1 MFIDRPVGI
10 DLGTTNSEIA
20 ILDPSERDIH
30 LYEDRFGRKTVPS
43 ALAWDPKKE
52 CFLVGRPARNRR
64 GKTPPPVES
73 IKRRMG
79 RSVKVDVGPHSLSPE
94 EVSAKIL
101 EELRTKMQGHLQAGA
116 PEGSEVRVDR
126 AVITVPAYFDAP
138 QMEATHRA
146 GALAGLDVLAV
157 LQEPTAAAIYH
168 AWQHQLSDGNYLIYD
183 LGGGTFD
190 VSILRCLAGE
200 YQVLAIDGDNFL
212 GGDDFDRRYAEVLR
226 KQLVETGYR
235 LDLDVAGDTEDA
247 ERFQRLVHVAQEI
260 KEMLSTKEVVAISKS
275 DFAEDQ
281 DGELMSLELEV
292 GREDYANH
300 VSDLVATTIA
310 CCQRAL
316 EESQKT
322 ASVGVAELDHVILV
336 GGSTRVPSV
345 IDAVRVTLC
354 AESKSKEPLQDEVDT
369 CVALGAAIHAAQLGG
384 LRLGSPDAPGILLPS
399 PLVSAR
405 EELSLDFVLEPPDDG
420 VGVRL
425 RVGDA
430 WLDAS
435 STDGKGSIAV
445 PMPTEGDHPVTMEL
459 TQGDT
464 TATYDFMVCRGDVR
478 QRASNLSQPSVVAK
492 DIALDVM
499 RAGRRTSKTLVAKGQ
514 GLPVDANH
522 RFFTADQSGAVVL
535 RVLQDRLPIKTL
547 VVEVPKELEVGTPVD
562 LTLSIDE
569 AMRIE
574 AKAEVGGQELWARIE
589 SAELD
594 TPRSAAEVE
603 VLLAEGEAI
612 GAGLWGHEAEG
623 FRYHFDTLKAG
634 LRETLGT
641 DPDKA
646 AHLAGRLRRLL
657 DNFRVQGDALQ
668 PPMFRFEHTLNSLRR
683 DAFSSGGEMLG
694 QSIDEWE
701 VRINGLAQRGE
712 DAWNAGDARTWRRVY
727 NEAQA
732 LAETAS
738 EKQWA
743 ERSSSTQTDWVS
755 RLGTRVRTSERLR
768 QGLTELVLSS
778 SPEVR
783 TLQEAEQG
791 RLLAAL
797 DQVDASL
804 SVDEEISRAD
814 LRKIVEQS
822 EGELARIRASFERI
836 PELGI
841 VADRG

>member
-10 DLGTTNSEIA
+10 DLGTTNSEVA
-20 ILDPSERDIH
+20 ILDPSERDLH
-30 LYEDRFGRKTVPS
+30 LYQDRFGRKTVPS
-43 ALAWDPKKE
+43 AVAWDPKKE

-79 RSVKVDVGPHSLSPE
+79 RSVKVSVGPHSLSPE

-116 PEGSEVRVDR
+116 PEGAEVRVDR

-146 GALAGLDVLAV
+146 GSLSGLEVLAV

-212 GGDDFDRRYAEVLR
+212 GGDDFDRRYAEELR

-235 LDLDVAGDTEDA
+235 LDLDVAGDAEDA

-260 KEMLSTKEVVAISKS
+260 KEMLSTKEVVSISKS

-281 DGELMSLELEV
+281 DGEMMSLDIEV
-292 GREDYANH
+292 GREEYASH

-316 EESQKT
+316 EESQKS
-322 ASVGVAELDHVILV
+322 AAVGVADLDHVILV

-345 IDAVRVTLC
+345 IEAVRVTLC

-384 LRLGSPDAPGILLPS
+384 LRLGSAGSPGVLLPS
-399 PLVSAR
+399 PLVSSRDQIAV
-405 EELSLDFVLEPPDDG
+405 DFILEPPDDATR
-420 VGVRL
+420 VRL
-425 RVGDA
+425 RAGETWIDA
-430 WLDAS
+430 TS
-435 STDGKGSIAV
+435 SDGRGSIMV
-445 PMPTEGDHPVTMEL
+445 PMPSEGDHAVTMEL
-459 TQGDT
+459 TSGDT
-464 TATYDFMVCRGDVR
+464 TASYDFFVCRGDVR

-492 DIALDVM
+492 DIALDVI
-499 RAGRRTSKTLVAKGQ
+499 RAGRRTSKVLVSKGQ
-514 GLPVDANH
+514 GLPVDAKH

-589 SAELD
+589 SAELE
-594 TPRSAAEVE
+594 TPKSAAEVE
-603 VLLAEGEAI
+603 ALLAEGDAI
-612 GAGLWGHEAEG
+612 GASLWGHEAES
-623 FRYHFDTLKAG
+623 FRYRFDRLKAG

-646 AHLAGRLRRLL
+646 AHLAGRLHRLL

-694 QSIDEWE
+694 QTIEEWE
-701 VRINGLAQRGE
+701 IRIHNLAERGE

-743 ERSSSTQTDWVS
+743 ERSAATQTDWGA
-755 RLGTRVRTSERLR
+755 RLSARRRSSEILR
-768 QGLTELVLSS
+768 QSLSELVLSS
-778 SPEVR
+778 SREVR
-783 TLQEAEQG
+783 ALQEREQS

-797 DQVDASL
+797 TAVDATL
-804 SVDEEISRAD
+804 GVDTDAASAD
-814 LRKIVEQS
+814 VRKVVEQS
-822 EGELARIRASFERI
+822 ESELARIRASFERI

-841 VADRG
+841 VADRS

>member
-20 ILDPSERDIH
+20 ILDPSERDLH

-79 RSVKVDVGPHSLSPE
+79 RSVKVEVGPHSLSPE

-116 PEGSEVRVDR
+116 PVGSEVRVDR

-146 GALAGLDVLAV
+146 GSLAGLDVLAV

-226 KQLVETGYR
+226 KQLIETGYR
-235 LDLDVAGDTEDA
+235 LDLDVAGDAEDA

-281 DGELMSLELEV
+281 DGELMSLDLEV

-345 IDAVRVTLC
+345 IEAVRVTLC

-384 LRLGSPDAPGILLPS
+384 LRLGSPGAPGVLLPS
-399 PLVSAR
+399 PLVSSR
-405 EELSLDFVLEPPDDG
+405 EELSLDFVLEPPDAG
-420 VGVRL
+420 TGVRL
-425 RVGDA
+425 RVGDT
-430 WLDAS
+430 WIDATS
-435 STDGKGSIAV
+435 SEGKGRIAV

-464 TATYDFMVCRGDVR
+464 TATYDFVVCRGDVR

-492 DIALDVM
+492 DVALDVM
-499 RAGRRTSKTLVAKGQ
+499 RAGRRTSKVLVPKGQ
-514 GLPVDANH
+514 GLPVDAKH

-603 VLLAEGEAI
+603 ALLAEGEAI
-612 GAGLWGHEAEG
+612 GAGLWGHEAES
-623 FRYHFDTLKAG
+623 FRYHFDTLKSG

-657 DNFRVQGDALQ
+657 DNFRVQGEALQ

-701 VRINGLAQRGE
+701 VRINNLAQRGE

-743 ERSSSTQTDWVS
+743 ERSSSTQTDWAA
-755 RLGTRVRTSERLR
+755 RLATRRRTSERLR
-768 QGLTELVLSS
+768 QGLVELVLSS

-783 TLQEAEQG
+783 MLQEAEQN
-791 RLLAAL
+791 RLLVAL

-804 SVDEEISRAD
+804 SVSEDISRAD
-814 LRKIVEQS
+814 LRKVVEQS

>member
-20 ILDPSERDIH
+20 ILDPSERDLH

-43 ALAWDPKKE
+43 AVAWDPKKE

-79 RSVKVDVGPHSLSPE
+79 RSLKVDVGPHALSPE

-101 EELRTKMQGHLQAGA
+101 EELRTKMQEHLQAGA
-116 PEGSEVRVDR
+116 PEGAEVRVDR

-146 GALAGLDVLAV
+146 GSLAGLEVLAV

-226 KQLVETGYR
+226 KQLVEAGYR
-235 LDLDVAGDTEDA
+235 LDLDVAGDREDA

-260 KEMLSTKEVVAISKS
+260 KEMLSTKEVVAVSKV

-281 DGELMSLELEV
+281 DGEPMSLELEI
-292 GREDYANH
+292 GRADYAAH

-316 EESQKT
+316 EESQKS
-322 ASVGVAELDHVILV
+322 AAVGARDLDHVILV

-345 IDAVRVTLC
+345 IEAVRLTLC
-354 AESKSKEPLQDEVDT
+354 ADSKSKEPLQDEVDT

-384 LRLGSPDAPGILLPS
+384 LRLGSEGSPGVLLPS
-399 PLVSAR
+399 PLVSSRA
-405 EELSLDFVLEPPDDG
+405 ELTLDFVVEPPDEATR
-420 VGVRL
+420 VRV
-425 RVGDA
+425 RAGDT
-430 WLDAS
+430 WIDAS
-435 STDGKGSIAV
+435 ATEGRGSVQI
-445 PMPTEGDHPVTMEL
+445 PMPSDGDHSVSVEL
-459 TQGDT
+459 SSGEQRE
-464 TATYDFMVCRGDVR
+464 TYDFVVCRGDVR

-492 DIALDVM
+492 DVGLDVI
-499 RAGRRTSKTLVAKGQ
+499 RAGRRTSKVLVPKGQ
-514 GLPVDANH
+514 GLPAVAKH

-574 AKAEVGGQELWARIE
+574 AKAEVGEQELWARIE
-589 SAELD
+589 SAELE

-612 GAGLWGHEAEG
+612 GASLWGHEAEG

-683 DAFSSGGEMLG
+683 DAFASGGAMLG
-694 QSIDEWE
+694 QTIDEWE
-701 VRINGLAQRGE
+701 VRINELAQRGE
-712 DAWNAGDARTWRRVY
+712 DAWSAGDARAWRRVY

-732 LAETAS
+732 LSETAS

-743 ERSSSTQTDWVS
+743 ERSSTTQTDWAS
-755 RLGTRVRTSERLR
+755 RLTSRRRTSEHLR
-768 QGLTELVLSS
+768 QGLSELVLSS

-783 TLQEAEQG
+783 VLQEAEQV

-804 SVDEEISRAD
+804 SLDEDASSAD
-814 LRKIVEQS
+814 VRKVVEQS
-822 EGELARIRASFERI
+822 EGELARIRASYERI

>member
-20 ILDPSERDIH
+20 ILDPSERDLH

-64 GKTPPPVES
+64 GKSPPPIES

-79 RSVKVDVGPHSLSPE
+79 RSVKVEVGPHSLSPE

-146 GALAGLDVLAV
+146 GSLAGLDVLAV

-226 KQLVETGYR
+226 KQLIETGYR
-235 LDLDVAGDTEDA
+235 LDLDVAGDPEDA

-260 KEMLSTKEVVAISKS
+260 KEMLSTKEVVAVSKS

-281 DGELMSLELEV
+281 DGELMSLDLEV

-345 IDAVRVTLC
+345 IEAVRVTLC
-354 AESKSKEPLQDEVDT
+354 AESKSQDPLQDEVDT

-384 LRLGSPDAPGILLPS
+384 LRLGSADAPGVLLPS
-399 PLVSAR
+399 PLVSSR
-405 EELSLDFVLEPPDDG
+405 DELSLDFILEPPDESTR
-420 VGVRL
+420 VRL
-425 RVGDA
+425 RAGDA
-430 WLDAS
+430 WIDA
-435 STDGKGSIAV
+435 TAAEGRGSIAV
-445 PMPTEGDHPVTMEL
+445 PMPTDGEHPVTLEL
-459 TQGDT
+459 TQGDIT
-464 TATYDFMVCRGDVR
+464 VTYDFVVCRGDVR

-492 DIALDVM
+492 DIALDVI
-499 RAGRRTSKTLVAKGQ
+499 RAGRRTSKILVPKGQ
-514 GLPVDANH
+514 GLPVDAKH

-594 TPRSAAEVE
+594 IPRSAAEVE
-603 VLLAEGEAI
+603 TLLAEGEAI
-612 GAGLWGHEAEG
+612 GAGLWGHEAEN

-701 VRINGLAQRGE
+701 VRINNLAQRGE

-743 ERSSSTQTDWVS
+743 ERSSNLQTDWAS
-755 RLGTRVRTSERLR
+755 RLAARRRTAEHLR

-783 TLQEAEQG
+783 SLQEAEQV
-791 RLLAAL
+791 RLLVAL

-804 SVDEEISRAD
+804 TVDVEIPRAD
-814 LRKIVEQS
+814 LRKVVEQS

-841 VADRG
+841 VADRS